1 MAAGSRREP
10 VSLAPGVRLGA
21 YRIDAP
27 LGAGG
32 MGEVYRARD
41 TRLDR
46 DVAVKVLPA
55 RLAEAPEALARFER
69 EAKAVAALSHPGIL
83 AIHDFG
89 REAGTSFA
97 VMELLEGDTLRERL
111 RDGALPLRK
120 AVDYAGQI
128 AHALAAAHARGIVHR
143 DLKPENLF
151 VTTDGRVKILDF
163 GLARQDAPQAGASD
177 THSPTLERATDPGSV
192 LGTVGYM
199 SPEQVRGQT
208 ADARSDIFSM
218 GAVLHE
224 MLTGRRAFQ
233 RATAAETMTAILR
246 EEPAGLPDALAMS
259 VPAGLARLVSRCLE
273 KNPEE
278 RFQSARD
285 LAFALEGATTSTSAG
300 VAALDGPRR
309 SPTPWARAL
318 PFAWLLLGGIAG
330 GVLAL
335 RFGAPAPSEPPRV
348 RPLTFSGG
356 DRDPAASPDGR
367 LLAFASTRDGTSR
380 IWIKQL
386 QGGGEAPLTAGDD
399 RYPRFS
405 PDGSSVLFIRLEG
418 DARSAYRIALVG
430 GEPRKLVEDVFQADW
445 MPDGQRIAFIRLRR
459 TVAEAADG
467 GTPTRGGSARS
478 WVVGLR
484 ELASGREREL
494 YSLQDNAP
502 MSIRVSP
509 DGRTLGVIEGP
520 AFLNT
525 RFTLKLLDTATGSV
539 REGAPPGH
547 PLGCLAWAAGDRVT
561 LARAD
566 SALGDAGGPGRVFL
580 LDPDGSRER
589 TLLFTSGLF
598 PLAGSVEAR
607 NGTCD
612 VLGPGTLVLDQFDY
626 RMNLSEL
633 SVVPDG
639 APPRVLTSGNTRDRQ
654 PVYSPD
660 GSRIA
665 FSSNRSGNMDLW
677 LLDVRSGALRQV
689 TDDPAQDWD
698 PGFTPDGKQ
707 LMWSSDRSGNL
718 EIWIAGTDGSGARQL
733 THDGVDAENPT
744 MTHDGRYVVY
754 TSGNPKW
761 PGVWRIRPDGSDGRR
776 IVEGATLVPQ
786 VSPDGR
792 HVLFVVGAPTADNR
806 LRLVRVAEVE
816 SGALLPF
823 RVEVRS
829 PATATNQIL
838 DGRARFTPD
847 GRSILFVAANEAGR
861 YGVYRQDF
869 DPGRDTQATRRAVTG
884 FAPDVLTESLGL
896 SPDGKRLAV
905 STMQQFAS
913 LQLAEGLA
921 GLEPPRR

>member
-1 MAAGSRREP
+1 M
-10 VSLAPGVRLGA
+10 RLGA

-55 RLAEAPEALARFER
+55 HLAEAPEALARFER

-89 REAGTSFA
+89 REGGASFA
-97 VMELLEGDTLRERL
+97 VMELLEGETLRARL
-111 RDGALPLRK
+111 REGPLPVRK

-128 AHALAAAHARGIVHR
+128 AHALAAAHARGVVHR

-151 VTTDGRVKILDF
+151 VTADGRVKILDF
-163 GLARQDAPQAGASD
+163 GLARQDATKAEADD

-208 ADARSDIFSM
+208 ADARSDVFSL
-218 GAVLHE
+218 GAVLYE
-224 MLTGRRAFQ
+224 TLTGRRAFL
-233 RATAAETMTAILR
+233 RETAAETMTAILR
-246 EEPAGLPDALAMS
+246 EEPAGLADDAHANL
-259 VPAGLARLVSRCLE
+259 PAGLARLVSRCLE
-273 KNPEE
+273 KNREE

-285 LAFALEGATTSTSAG
+285 LAFALEAASSSTSSR
-300 VAALDGPRR
+300 VAAIATPVR
-309 SPTPWARAL
+309 SASWSRAL
-318 PFAWLLLGGIAG
+318 PLAWLLLGALAG
-330 GVLAL
+330 GFVAL
-335 RFGAPAPSEPPRV
+335 RFGASAPAEPPRV

-367 LLAFASTRDGTSR
+367 LMAFASTRDGTSR

-386 QGGGEAPLTAGDD
+386 QGGGEAPLTTGDD

-418 DARSAYRIALVG
+418 DARAAYRIALVG
-430 GEPRKLVEDVFQADW
+430 GEPRKLAEDVFQADW
-445 MPDGQRIAFIRLRR
+445 MPDGQRIAFMRLRR
-459 TVAEAADG
+459 ANAEAADG
-467 GTPTRGGSARS
+467 PARGAPARS

-494 YSLQDNAP
+494 YSLRDNAP
-502 MSIRVSP
+502 MALRVSP

-525 RFTLKLLDTATGSV
+525 RFSLTLVDTATGSV
-539 REGAPPGH
+539 RMGAPLGH

-598 PLAGSVEAR
+598 PLTGSVEAR

-612 VLGPGTLVLDQFDY
+612 VLGPGRLVLDQFDY
-626 RMNLSEL
+626 RMNLSEV
-633 SVVPDG
+633 SVAPDG
-639 APPRVLTSGNTRDRQ
+639 APPRRLTSGNTRDRQ

-707 LMWSSDRSGNL
+707 LLWSSDRSGNL

-733 THDGVDAENPT
+733 TRDGVDAENPT
-744 MTHDGRYVVY
+744 MTRDGSYVVY

-776 IVEGATLVPQ
+776 IVEGATLVPE

-792 HVLFVVGAPTADNR
+792 HVLFVIGAPTADNR

-816 SGALLPF
+816 SGALVPF
-823 RVEVRS
+823 RIEVRS

-847 GRSILFVAANEAGR
+847 GRSILFVAANAEGR
-861 YGVYRQDF
+861 IGVFSQDF
-869 DPGRDTQATRRAVTG
+869 APGRDTQATRRAVTG

-905 STMQQFAS
+905 STMQQFSS

>member
-55 RLAEAPEALARFER
+55 RLADAPEALARFER

-89 REAGTSFA
+89 REQGTSFA

-111 RDGALPLRK
+111 RDGPLLLRK
-120 AVDYAGQI
+120 AVDYAAQI
-128 AHALAAAHARGIVHR
+128 ARALAAAHARGIVHR

-151 VTTDGRVKILDF
+151 VTADGRVKVLDF
-163 GLARQDAPQAGASD
+163 GLARQDAPEAGTED

-218 GAVLHE
+218 GAVLYE

-233 RATAAETMTAILR
+233 RETAAETMTAILR
-246 EEPAGLPDALAMS
+246 EDPAGLSDAAPSSL
-259 VPAGLARLVSRCLE
+259 PAGLARLVSRCLE
-273 KNPEE
+273 KSPEE

-285 LAFALEGATTSTSAG
+285 LAFALEGASTATSAS
-300 VAALDGPRR
+300 VSAIQAPPRTR
-309 SPTPWARAL
+309 PWTRAL
-318 PFAWLLLGGIAG
+318 PLAWLLLGALAG

-335 RFGAPAPSEPPRV
+335 RFGAPAPTEPPRT

-367 LLAFASTRDGTSR
+367 LMAFSSTRDGTSR

-399 RYPRFS
+399 RNPRFS

-430 GEPRKLVEDVFQADW
+430 GEPRKLAEDVFQADW
-445 MPDGQRIAFIRLRR
+445 MPDGQRIAFMRLRR
-459 TVAEAADG
+459 TNAEAADG
-467 GTPTRGGSARS
+467 GTPARS

-494 YSLQDNAP
+494 YSLRDNAP
-502 MSIRVSP
+502 MALRVSP

-525 RFTLKLLDTATGSV
+525 RFGLTLVDTTTGAV
-539 REGAPPGH
+539 RQGAPTGY
-547 PLGCLAWAAGDRVT
+547 PLGCLAWAAGNRLT

-580 LDPDGSRER
+580 LDADGSRER

-612 VLGPGTLVLDQFDY
+612 VLGPGRLVLDQFDY
-626 RMNLSEL
+626 RMNLSEV
-633 SVVPDG
+633 SVAPDG
-639 APPRVLTSGNTRDRQ
+639 TPPRVLTSGNTRDRQ

-733 THDGVDAENPT
+733 TRDGVDAENPT
-744 MTHDGRYVVY
+744 MTRDGHYVVY

-761 PGVWRIRPDGSDGRR
+761 PGVWRIRPDGSDARR

-792 HVLFVVGAPTADNR
+792 HVLFVIGGPTADNR
-806 LRLVRVAEVE
+806 LRLVRVAETE

-823 RVEVRS
+823 HIEVRS

-847 GRSILFVAANEAGR
+847 GRSIVFVAANEAGR

-869 DPGRDTQATRRAVTG
+869 EPGRDTQATRRAVTG
-884 FAPDVLTESLGL
+884 FAPDLLTESLGL
-896 SPDGKRLAV
+896 SPDGKRLAI

>member
-1 MAAGSRREP
+1 MPTGRREP
-10 VSLAPGVRLGA
+10 VSLTPGARLGV
-21 YRIDAP
+21 YRIEAP

-55 RLAEAPEALARFER
+55 RLAESSDALARFER
-69 EAKAVAALSHPGIL
+69 EAKAVASLSHPGIL

-89 REAGTSFA
+89 REDATSFA
-97 VMELLEGDTLRERL
+97 VMELLEGATLRERL
-111 RDGALPLRK
+111 RDGPLPLRK
-120 AVDYAGQI
+120 AADYAAQI
-128 AHALAAAHARGIVHR
+128 AHALAAAHARGVVHR

-151 VTTDGRVKILDF
+151 VTADGRVKVLDF
-163 GLARQDAPQAGASD
+163 GLARQDASQAGSED

-218 GAVLHE
+218 GAVLYE

-233 RATAAETMTAILR
+233 RETAAETMTAILR
-246 EEPAGLPDALAMS
+246 EDPVGLSDSSSASLPAGL
-259 VPAGLARLVSRCLE
+259 VRLVSRCLE
-273 KNPEE
+273 KSPEE

-285 LAFALEGATTSTSAG
+285 LAFALEGATSSTSAR
-300 VAALDGPRR
+300 VEALDGPRR
-309 SPTPWARAL
+309 SSPSWTRAL
-318 PFAWLLLGGIAG
+318 PLAWLLLGALG
-330 GVLAL
+330 GAVLAL
-335 RFGAPAPSEPPRV
+335 RFGAPPPTEPPRT
-348 RPLTFSGG
+348 RPLTFSGS

-367 LLAFASTRDGTSR
+367 LLAFASARDGTSR

-418 DARSAYRIALVG
+418 EARSAYRIGLVG
-430 GEPRKLVEDVFQADW
+430 GEPRKLAEDVFQADW
-445 MPDGQRIAFIRLRR
+445 MPDGQQIAFMRLRR
-459 TVAEAADG
+459 ANAEAASG
-467 GTPTRGGSARS
+467 GTPAGS

-494 YSLQDNAP
+494 YSLRDNAP
-502 MSIRVSP
+502 MALRVSP
-509 DGRTLGVIEGP
+509 DGHTLAMIEGP

-525 RFTLKLLDTATGSV
+525 RFALTLVDTATGSA
-539 REGAPPGH
+539 RQGAAPGY
-547 PLGCLAWAAGDRVT
+547 PVGCLAWAAGNRVT

-580 LDPDGSRER
+580 LGLDGSRER

-612 VLGPGTLVLDQFDY
+612 VLGPGRLVLDQFDY
-626 RMNLSEL
+626 RMNLSEV
-633 SVVPDG
+633 SATPDG

-665 FSSNRSGNMDLW
+665 FSSNRSGNLDLW
-677 LLDVRSGALRQV
+677 LLETRTGALRQV

-707 LMWSSDRSGNL
+707 LLWSSDRSGNL

-744 MTHDGRYVVY
+744 MTRDGRYVVY
-754 TSGNPKW
+754 TSGNPKQ

-776 IVEGATLVPQ
+776 IVEGAALVPQ

-792 HVLFVVGAPTADNR
+792 HVLFVANAPTADNR
-806 LRLVRVAEVE
+806 LRLVKVAEVE
-816 SGALLPF
+816 SGALVPF
-823 RVEVRS
+823 GIEVRS

-838 DGRARFTPD
+838 DGRARFAPD
-847 GRSILFVAANEAGR
+847 GRSILFVAANADGR
-861 YGVYRQDF
+861 YGVYSQEF
-869 DPGRDTQATRRAVTG
+869 APGRDTQATRRVVTG

-896 SPDGKRLAV
+896 SPDGKRLTV

>member
-1 MAAGSRREP
+1 M
-10 VSLAPGVRLGA
+10 RLGA

-55 RLAEAPEALARFER
+55 HLAEAPEALARFER

-89 REAGTSFA
+89 REGGASFA
-97 VMELLEGDTLRERL
+97 VMELLEGETLRARL
-111 RDGALPLRK
+111 REGPLPVRK

-128 AHALAAAHARGIVHR
+128 AHALAAAHARGVVHR

-151 VTTDGRVKILDF
+151 VTADGRVKILDF
-163 GLARQDAPQAGASD
+163 GLARQDATKAEADD

-208 ADARSDIFSM
+208 ADARSDVFSL
-218 GAVLHE
+218 GAVLYE
-224 MLTGRRAFQ
+224 TLTGRRAFL
-233 RATAAETMTAILR
+233 RETAAETMTAILR
-246 EEPAGLPDALAMS
+246 EEPAGLADDAHANL
-259 VPAGLARLVSRCLE
+259 PAGLARLVSRCLE
-273 KNPEE
+273 KKREE

-285 LAFALEGATTSTSAG
+285 LAFALEAASSSTSSR
-300 VAALDGPRR
+300 VAAIATPVR
-309 SPTPWARAL
+309 SASWSRAL
-318 PFAWLLLGGIAG
+318 PLAWLLLGALAG
-330 GVLAL
+330 GFVAL
-335 RFGAPAPSEPPRV
+335 RFGASAPAEPPRV

-367 LLAFASTRDGTSR
+367 LMAFASTRDGTSR

-386 QGGGEAPLTAGDD
+386 QGGGEAPLTTGDD

-418 DARSAYRIALVG
+418 DARAAYRIALVG
-430 GEPRKLVEDVFQADW
+430 GEPRKLAEDVFQADW
-445 MPDGQRIAFIRLRR
+445 MPDGQRIAFMRLRR
-459 TVAEAADG
+459 ANAEAADG
-467 GTPTRGGSARS
+467 PARGAPARS

-494 YSLQDNAP
+494 YSLRDNAP
-502 MSIRVSP
+502 MALRVSP

-525 RFTLKLLDTATGSV
+525 RFSLTLVDTATGSV
-539 REGAPPGH
+539 RMGAPLGH

-598 PLAGSVEAR
+598 PLTGSVEAR

-612 VLGPGTLVLDQFDY
+612 VLGPGRLVLDQFDY
-626 RMNLSEL
+626 RMNLSEV
-633 SVVPDG
+633 SVAPDG
-639 APPRVLTSGNTRDRQ
+639 APPRRLTSGNTRDRQ

-707 LMWSSDRSGNL
+707 LLWSSDRSGNL

-733 THDGVDAENPT
+733 TRDGVDAENPT
-744 MTHDGRYVVY
+744 MTRDGSYVVY

-776 IVEGATLVPQ
+776 IVEGATLVPE

-792 HVLFVVGAPTADNR
+792 HVLFVIGAPTADNR

-816 SGALLPF
+816 SGALVPF
-823 RVEVRS
+823 RIEVRS

-847 GRSILFVAANEAGR
+847 GRSILFVAANAEGR
-861 YGVYRQDF
+861 IGVFSQDF
-869 DPGRDTQATRRAVTG
+869 APGRDTQATRRAVTG

-905 STMQQFAS
+905 STMQQFSS